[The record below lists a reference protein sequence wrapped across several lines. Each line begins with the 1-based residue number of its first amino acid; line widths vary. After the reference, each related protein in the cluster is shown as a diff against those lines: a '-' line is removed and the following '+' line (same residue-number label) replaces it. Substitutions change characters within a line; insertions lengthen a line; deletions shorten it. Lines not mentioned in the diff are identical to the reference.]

1 MMSGTAMS
9 YRAAVGVATPL
20 ITFILLAAVGLAMEA
35 REFRRVLARPRLLV
49 LGLLVPPV
57 VLPALALGLIT
68 LASPPPA
75 IASGL
80 LLVAICPV
88 GGISTTFTYLA
99 RGATALS
106 LVLTGASCL
115 LAFAS
120 VPSLATVVAPFA
132 VLPPLGPLP
141 AGVLLVQ
148 LLVAVVL
155 PVSLGM
161 AVRRVR
167 PDLAASWEPGLRKA
181 AFGLLALLLAMIVLA
196 DVPAFLAALPT
207 AVPLAA
213 AFIAVSV
220 LVGGGVAHVLGV
232 GRRDRVALA
241 IEFATRNVA
250 VANMLA
256 LSGGQL
262 GFATFATTYFLTEL
276 PVMAAAVGM
285 FRWIAGHG
293 SAPSAADVPNRTR
306 AGFP

>member
-1 MMSGTAMS
+1 MS
-9 YRAAVGVATPL
+9 YGAAVGVATPL
-20 ITFILLAAVGLAMEA
+20 ITLVLLAAVGLETEA
-35 REFRRVLARPRLLV
+35 RDFRRVLARPRLLV
-49 LGLLVPPV
+49 LGVLVPPL

-68 LASPPPA
+68 LASPSPA

-80 LLVAICPV
+80 MLVAICPV

-99 RGATALS
+99 RGSTAVSLS
-106 LVLTGASCL
+106 LTGASCL

-120 VPSLATVVAPFA
+120 VPLLAAAVGHVVEIHPIGRLPLVSLLT
-132 VLPPLGPLP
+132 
-141 AGVLLVQ
+141 Q

-161 AVRRVR
+161 AIGRLR
-167 PDLAASWEPGLRKA
+167 PNLAAAWEPGLRKT
-181 AFGLLALLLAMIVLA
+181 AFGLLALLLAMVVLA
-196 DVPAFLAALPT
+196 DVPAFVAALPT

-213 AFIAVSV
+213 AFIGVSF
-220 LVGGGVAHVLGV
+220 LVGGGLAHVLGV
-232 GRRDRVALA
+232 GVRDGVALA

-276 PVMAAAVGM
+276 PVMAAAVGV
-285 FRWIAGHG
+285 FRWLAGHD
-293 SAPSAADVPNRTR
+293 STPFAADVPTR
-306 AGFP
+306 GPARFP